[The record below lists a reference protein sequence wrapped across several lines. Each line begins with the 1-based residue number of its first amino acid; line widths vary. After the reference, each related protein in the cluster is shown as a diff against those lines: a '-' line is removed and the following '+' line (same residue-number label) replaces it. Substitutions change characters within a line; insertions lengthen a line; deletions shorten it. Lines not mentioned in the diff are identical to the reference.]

1 MAAATEDGEYF
12 TVHSLRQKG
21 VESKLDDLGFDD
33 LFYAWILAMHPDFAY
48 QRVFGSIVLLKT
60 NESTFTSTRDFLR
73 WLLSDYDSVDADDFI
88 SDCQENYGI
97 AIPNRSEITEAI
109 SGTDM
114 YYDPIMGRIY
124 SDKSIYY
131 DELSDEPD
139 DE

>member
-1 MAAATEDGEYF
+1 MI
-12 TVHSLRQKG
+12 S
-21 VESKLDDLGFDD
+21 
-33 LFYAWILAMHPDFAY
+33 
-48 QRVFGSIVLLKT
+48 LLKT
-60 NESTFTSTRDFLR
+60 NESTFTSKRDFLR